1 MPLAWPVLPTCSALT
16 VPPTNYVRYLLSL
29 LTHLPPTQPASPFP
43 CREESLKE
51 QRHLLS
57 SLPLPQC
64 SNHINIP
71 RSCSH
76 QGDPTPSGWL
86 LSSPDLAAT
95 AHTAAH
101 CCFFGRQQGWPF
113 PLLPPSFLALSAWL
127 ILPTCHFC
135 SAPGLKSPPLTHAS
149 KSACY
154 LYLGAL
160 RSPSFSSDL
169 SPELWASSNVHL
181 VMATVISV
189 LILDSLPT
197 SWTPNCDLTGKP
209 ES

>member
-1 MPLAWPVLPTCSALT
+1 MPLAWPALPTCPAPT
-16 VPPTNYVRYLLSL
+16 GPHTNYVRCLLSL
-29 LTHLPPTQPASPFP
+29 LTHLPPTQPVSPFP

-86 LSSPDLAAT
+86 LSSPDLPAA

-101 CCFFGRQQGWPF
+101 CCCFGETAHGPF
-113 PLLPPSFLALSAWL
+113 PSFLTLSARL
-127 ILPTCHFC
+127 IFLTCHFC

-154 LYLGAL
+154 LSIWVL
-160 RSPSFSSDL
+160 REVPPPAQTSPLNCGPLRLMSTWSWPQSSQ
-169 SPELWASSNVHL
+169 S
-181 VMATVISV
+181 
-189 LILDSLPT
+189 
-197 SWTPNCDLTGKP
+197 
-209 ES
+209 